1 MRELN
6 YELYQLTKRN
16 RDGSYATQTARSRIL
31 SQAANDLHDLGFR
44 RLSSSGLKSKHV
56 EALINHWIKHNLST
70 GTIKNRMSHIR
81 WWSEKIG
88 KTGVVRKDN
97 EAYGILNRKY
107 VTNEDKSTVLDK
119 RLNLVRD
126 EYVRMSL
133 RLQEAFGLR
142 REESIKFI
150 PSFADKDN
158 RIVLK
163 DTWTK
168 GGKER
173 EIVISSDSQRK
184 VLDDAHK
191 LAGRGSL
198 IPSNRNYIAQ
208 LKVYENSTAKAGFSK
223 MHGLRHAYAQQRYYE
238 LTGWKCPIQGGL
250 HRNEM
255 TKDILAQD
263 IDARMKISKELGHE
277 RLEIVAVYIG
287 R

>member
-1 MRELN
+1 MRQLN

-16 RDGSYATQTARSRIL
+16 RDGSYSTQTARSRIL
-31 SQAANDLHDLGFR
+31 AQCANELHDLGFR

-56 EALINHWIKHNLST
+56 EALINHWTQRNLSS
-70 GTIKNRMSHIR
+70 GTIKNRMSHVR

-88 KTGVVRKDN
+88 KSGVVRKDN
-97 EAYGILNRKY
+97 EAYGILNRRY
-107 VTNEDKSTVLDK
+107 VTNEDKSVVLDN

-126 EYVRMSL
+126 EHVRISL

-150 PSFADKDN
+150 PSYADRDN
-158 RIVLK
+158 KIVLK

-173 EIVISSDSQRK
+173 EIVINNDAQRK

-223 MHGLRHAYAQQRYYE
+223 MHGLRHAYAQQRYHD
-238 LTGWKCPIQGGL
+238 LTGWKCPIQGGA
-250 HRNEM
+250 HRNTMSKEM
-255 TKDILAQD
+255 LDQD
-263 IDARMKISKELGHE
+263 IDARLKISKELGHE